1 MIRWSSKLAT
11 GFLQTLYVFKYS
23 FVQRACMSQ
32 FRPIQF
38 LFPDSI
44 LKCDFLASSMM
55 LLWKDRQRQWHN
67 TPWQKFVF
75 ILALAGDQRPFSSSP
90 FTLTHFQ
97 IGFLSV
103 VEAPDILYNETSNDT
118 IVPEGYD
125 VNLRC
130 EARGFPEPTVTWRR
144 EGGALIALRDN
155 DDAGKTIRG
164 EWQVDVPKQI
174 HVVDLSKI

>member
-1 MIRWSSKLAT
+1 MAKQSLTNIRSNLMYSCSIRRSKTSLLL
-11 GFLQTLYVFKYS
+11 FS
-23 FVQRACMSQ
+23 FS
-32 FRPIQF
+32 
-38 LFPDSI
+38 
-44 LKCDFLASSMM
+44 
-55 LLWKDRQRQWHN
+55 
-67 TPWQKFVF
+67 
-75 ILALAGDQRPFSSSP
+75 
-90 FTLTHFQ
+90 THFQ

-164 EWQVDVPKQI
+164 E
-174 HVVDLSKI
+174 